1 MKCSK
6 CGNEI
11 QAGAKFC
18 PHCGG
23 MNGGAAAPGG
33 SGGYAGPEAPV
44 PGGKP
49 KKRLGLLIG
58 GGAALI
64 AIVAALVVVFSG
76 MLASPKGKVEKA
88 FQKSF
93 AAFAQAG
100 EKMEM
105 PDLEKLVQD
114 QKYSQSLALGLNSIN
129 SMLVGYDMSALEGL
143 GLRMDVDMDCP
154 DRKMGAEM
162 TAYWAADD
170 LLSFQMLADGS
181 ELYFSIPQFMGGELY
196 GLDTKTMGD
205 DLADMTGDE
214 SVRGLSF
221 DLFELIAA
229 VSPADPKEL
238 EAAVKKANK
247 ALMASAEVE
256 RTGSETLSVNGK
268 DTKTSVFHMTIP
280 EDALADYVDEMAK
293 ALSAAMDY
301 DKMYRDAM
309 KSMGMSKSDI
319 DYIMSEMGDMDV
331 YGALGDAMQQMVK
344 IVGDLEL
351 DVYLSNGYVSAVM
364 WEDKIVGSKVEAALY
379 LGGGKEYVDDIS
391 LELKGE
397 GQKIVLESSG
407 DHGAKGG
414 VFTDETTIRGP
425 FPTISS
431 DYRYDPKG
439 GKDNFSWEI
448 EIQGL
453 GSLDMEG
460 NLNASKDSLE
470 LHLDDISVKAM
481 GMEVVSFQ
489 MDYAIGPCK
498 GVDPAPK
505 SARMITEM
513 SEAQLMEVGYEIEA
527 NTERWAEEMEA
538 MFMNRLPQELFW
550 DLMYGGYYY

>member
-23 MNGGAAAPGG
+23 VNGAAAPGG
-33 SGGYAGPEAPV
+33 SGGYAGPEAPA
-44 PGGKP
+44 PGSKP

-64 AIVAALVVVFSG
+64 AVVAALVVVFSG

-280 EDALADYVDEMAK
+280 EDALADYVDEMAE

-331 YGALGDAMQQMVK
+331 YGALGDAMQQLVK

-397 GQKIVLESSG
+397 GQKIVLESSD

-460 NLNASKDSLE
+460 DLNASKDSLE

-527 NTERWAEEMEA
+527 NAERWAEEMEA

>member
-1 MKCSK
+1 
-6 CGNEI
+6 
-11 QAGAKFC
+11 
-18 PHCGG
+18 
-23 MNGGAAAPGG
+23 
-33 SGGYAGPEAPV
+33 
-44 PGGKP
+44 
-49 KKRLGLLIG
+49 
-58 GGAALI
+58 
-64 AIVAALVVVFSG
+64 
-76 MLASPKGKVEKA
+76 
-88 FQKSF
+88 
-93 AAFAQAG
+93 
-100 EKMEM
+100 
-105 PDLEKLVQD
+105 
-114 QKYSQSLALGLNSIN
+114 
-129 SMLVGYDMSALEGL
+129 
-143 GLRMDVDMDCP
+143 
-154 DRKMGAEM
+154 
-162 TAYWAADD
+162 
-170 LLSFQMLADGS
+170 
-181 ELYFSIPQFMGGELY
+181 
-196 GLDTKTMGD
+196 
-205 DLADMTGDE
+205 
-214 SVRGLSF
+214 
-221 DLFELIAA
+221 
-229 VSPADPKEL
+229 
-238 EAAVKKANK
+238 
-247 ALMASAEVE
+247 
-256 RTGSETLSVNGK
+256 
-268 DTKTSVFHMTIP
+268 
-280 EDALADYVDEMAK
+280 
-293 ALSAAMDY
+293 
-301 DKMYRDAM
+301 
-309 KSMGMSKSDI
+309 
-319 DYIMSEMGDMDV
+319 
-331 YGALGDAMQQMVK
+331 MQQLVK

-460 NLNASKDSLE
+460 DLNASKDSLE

-527 NTERWAEEMEA
+527 NAERWAEEMEA